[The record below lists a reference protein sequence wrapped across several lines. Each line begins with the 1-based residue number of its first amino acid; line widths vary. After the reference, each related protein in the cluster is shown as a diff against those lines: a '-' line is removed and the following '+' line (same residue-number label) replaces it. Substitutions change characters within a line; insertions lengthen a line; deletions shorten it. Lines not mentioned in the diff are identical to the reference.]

1 MPRGD
6 GTGPA
11 GFGPMTGRA
20 AGYCAGYDVPGFA
33 DAPGARGRAGAPA
46 GSGEGAGSGARGR
59 GAAGIQGRIGAGR
72 GRGHRRMYYATGM
85 PGWMRCGR
93 PGWAAFAVGG
103 FRGAPQ
109 HSRYADDVQ
118 GMSVE
123 REKELLSQ
131 QAQFLRGELGIM
143 ERRLND
149 LAGSGSSPEQSPDQG
164 QGPMGGGE

>member
-20 AGYCAGYDVPGFA
+20 AGYCAGYDAPSFT
-33 DAPGARGRAGAPA
+33 DAPGARGRAGARGWGAVGIRP
-46 GSGEGAGSGARGR
+46 SFGAGP
-59 GAAGIQGRIGAGR
+59 

-85 PGWMRCGR
+85 PGWMRYGC
-93 PGWAAFAVGG
+93 PGWAAFPAGG
-103 FRGAPQ
+103 FRGVPQ
-109 HSRYADDVQ
+109 ESRYADDVQ

-131 QAQFLRGELGIM
+131 QVQFLRRELGIM